1 MMPVLFEKDTQA
13 HCKFCED
20 HIFTFNKDIYSG
32 DKMASSQIYQ
42 DKGQA
47 PWKPGEA
54 FICRKC
60 RKPLYENLLFF
71 KKDGVK

>member
-1 MMPVLFEKDTQA
+1 MRPILFEKDTQA

-32 DKMASSQIYQ
+32 DKMESSQIYP

-47 PWKPGEA
+47 PWKLGEA
-54 FICRKC
+54 LICRKC
-60 RKPLYENLLFF
+60 HKPLNEKFLVF
-71 KKDGVK
+71 KKEGDR